1 MNGTH
6 ECHECVYVTCK
17 APINAQLLKS
27 TSSYNSLSRALYNG
41 VTLCHPV
48 RCPTADR
55 LERTDFDWKG
65 RGGWYDGSIGGRRS
79 SDGGFIGPAQRGIS
93 GPNVGS
99 LIINVR
105 QLVRGGWSGFRVVCM
120 RLYHRADDS
129 QITRRN
135 FHGLLPEK
143 NVMSGMERHQCG
155 QFQDQRQDEEKV
167 GIHIRDI
174 PGPDLYPRNF

>member
-1 MNGTH
+1 M
-6 ECHECVYVTCK
+6 
-17 APINAQLLKS
+17 P
-27 TSSYNSLSRALYNG
+27 SSAMSNSRQTREDGL
-41 VTLCHPV
+41 
-48 RCPTADR
+48 R
-55 LERTDFDWKG
+55 LEREGWVVRRFN
-65 RGGWYDGSIGGRRS
+65 RGTSVLGWWL
-79 SDGGFIGPAQRGIS
+79 QRGIS

-143 NVMSGMERHQCG
+143 NVMSGRERHQCG

-167 GIHIRDI
+167 WIHIRDI
-174 PGPDLYPRNF
+174 PGPDLYPRNFWTVNPDQYETEHL